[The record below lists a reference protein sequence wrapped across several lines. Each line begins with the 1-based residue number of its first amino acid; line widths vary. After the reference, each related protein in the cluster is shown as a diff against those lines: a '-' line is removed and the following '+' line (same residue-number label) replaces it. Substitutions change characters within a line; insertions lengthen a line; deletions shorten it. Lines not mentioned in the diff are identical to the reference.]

1 MSKIKKILAGVVLIF
16 GLIILRIVD
25 KIERLLKC

>member
-1 MSKIKKILAGVVLIF
+1 MSKIKKILAGAVLIF
-16 GLIILRIVD
+16 GLIVLRIVD